1 MCYGHLAFLFYF
13 VLFFWVG
20 VNFLKLKKKNWIVQ
34 FSIVNFADDFTLQC
48 QKAGQAARWPG
59 GTMDKQL
66 QFPFLVTVTTIIH
79 SGSPVEIFLVS
90 GGLGK
95 TGF

>member
-1 MCYGHLAFLFYF
+1 LKIKQTNKQTNKQNQK
-13 VLFFWVG
+13 WVT
-20 VNFLKLKKKNWIVQ
+20 Q
-34 FSIVNFADDFTLQC
+34 FSIVNFAGEITLRC
-48 QKAGQAARWPG
+48 KKAGQEARWPG
-59 GTMDKQL
+59 GTMDTQL
-66 QFPFLVTVTTIIH
+66 QFPFLVTVTTITH